1 MAYKILALVILCAL
15 CVAPVPE
22 KIAFIGDSYTRGM
35 LDGPT
40 DAWYGF
46 AGRVADARNAR
57 HYRWCPATFSR
68 AFEIWQRVVGY
79 QPDIIVIELGIHWIN
94 GREPET
100 IIEDAIPQIMR
111 QALAVTPRVIF
122 VAIPWRAWD
131 FARRAEAV
139 RINKIIYAEAARLGV
154 SVADSYSELSV
165 CGLDCISADDRH
177 PNAKGHQI
185 IADSVL
191 EMLVRRVFIP
201 VKF

>member
-40 DAWYGF
+40 DDWYGF

-79 QPDIIVIELGIHWIN
+79 QPDIIVIASIASERSIISFRILSPN
-94 GREPET
+94 G
-100 IIEDAIPQIMR
+100 
-111 QALAVTPRVIF
+111 F
-122 VAIPWRAWD
+122 V
-131 FARRAEAV
+131 F
-139 RINKIIYAEAARLGV
+139 
-154 SVADSYSELSV
+154 
-165 CGLDCISADDRH
+165 
-177 PNAKGHQI
+177 
-185 IADSVL
+185 
-191 EMLVRRVFIP
+191 
-201 VKF
+201 KFKFTKKYPYL